1 MLTAGVV
8 LLHENA
14 RPHTARRTA
23 DVFTDFGWELLD
35 HPPYSPDLAT
45 AIFTFSCI
53 SRNYCPQ
60 PLQVTYMEF
69 TRNDR
74 NESKDESS
82 LVHSSASLAI
92 GHSFRGRNHRDADV
106 AVVFGAPPPVTK
118 DDRALP
124 SAMVGVQHQDEN
136 QLDELDAAHG

>member
-60 PLQVTYMEF
+60 VSVLATTKSRRCLSHAGSIHRRQ
-69 TRNDR
+69 
-74 NESKDESS
+74 SS
-82 LVHSSASLAI
+82 TTEGYKS
-92 GHSFRGRNHRDADV
+92 
-106 AVVFGAPPPVTK
+106 
-118 DDRALP
+118 
-124 SAMVGVQHQDEN
+124 
-136 QLDELDAAHG
+136 